1 MLKRSDN
8 QHRIVSSVLVMLMCS
23 DQIGSFDQTTLPASK
38 IHLAFSTN
46 IEERERRR
54 QGIRTKLQEQE
65 DYRVE
70 KIQKFCDG

>member
-1 MLKRSDN
+1 MTPHLSFVS
-8 QHRIVSSVLVMLMCS
+8 IVTSSME
-23 DQIGSFDQTTLPASK
+23 TLFVAKKASRK
-38 IHLAFSTN
+38 IHLAFSTSN
-46 IEERERRR
+46 REERERRR